1 MATHDYNIANATGA
15 DVRTDLNNVFAAILS
30 NNSSAS
36 EPTTTAAYML
46 WVDTT
51 NNVIKLR
58 NSANDGWVTL
68 PSSISADNTVDING
82 GTVNGITSLSFSSGS
97 TVTSILDEDT
107 LSSDSNS
114 ALATQQSIKAYV
126 DAQVTAQDLDFQA
139 DSGGALNIDLDSE
152 TLTFTGGTGIDTSG
166 SGNEVTFAID
176 STVATK
182 TYVQQQITAEDLDF
196 QADSGGVLNI
206 DLDSE
211 TFTLSGGT
219 GIDTTG
225 AENTVTFA
233 IDSTVATLSDTQ
245 TLTNKTIDADNNTVS
260 NLEVDNLKS
269 GVLDTDLSSVSG
281 SDDTLASAK
290 AIKTYVDTQIT
301 AEDLDVSDGSTN
313 IAIDLD
319 SEVLGILGGTGVTS
333 SASGN
338 NVTLAIGQS
347 VGTSDD
353 VTFNSVAAS
362 LTGNVTGTVSD
373 ISNHSTSD
381 LSEGTNLYYTTARFD
396 TRLATKDT
404 GDIAEG
410 SNLYFTNERVD
421 DRVNALLQAG
431 SNITLT
437 YDDAANT
444 LTIAGVEDNLS
455 NNDTDDLSEGSTNLY
470 FTNARARSAISVSG
484 DLAYNS
490 STGVVSFTE
499 RTDAEVRGLISVSG
513 DLAYNSSTGVVSFT
527 QRTDAQVRA
536 LVSASGDLSYDSST
550 GAFSFTERTDAEV
563 RGLVSASGDLSY
575 NSSTGVFSFTQRTD
589 AQVQAL
595 ITGGTGVTVSSGE
608 VAIGQAVATTSDVT
622 FNDVTVSGNLT
633 VSGTTTNV
641 NTETINLADNQIV
654 LNSNYTGS
662 SPTENGGIEIER
674 GTQTN
679 KTLIWNETDDKW
691 SVGSEAFVAG
701 SLDVGGGSTNGVV
714 IEQGAISIK
723 NGGTKSRV
731 DFYCESSNAHYTR
744 LEAAAHSSYSGN
756 PTVTLPTSTG
766 TLALTSDD
774 ITGNAATATALQ
786 NARTING
793 TSFDGTANISFDSDS
808 VSEGSSNLYH
818 TTERVQDVIG
828 AALVTNGSHTG
839 LSAAYDDAGD
849 GAIDLTIDSG
859 GVTNAMLANSSITVS
874 DGTNSTATALG
885 GTVTFSAGEGIDVT
899 ESSGTITIAAEDATS
914 SNKGIASFTSD
925 FSVSSGAVSLANSGV
940 SANSYGSAT
949 AIPVITV
956 DAKGRLTAV
965 STASIST
972 SFTISDGSNTQSIA
986 GGDTLTVSG
995 TSNEVDVAVSAT
1007 DTLTIGLP
1015 SDVTISNDLT
1025 VSGNLSVTGTT
1036 TQTGSVVTDNNFTG
1050 LTNANTGNSTD
1061 FGFYGKYVES
1071 STTKYAGIFYDASTD
1086 NTFRLFTDT
1095 QTVPSTTVNT
1105 SATGY
1110 TAADL
1115 VVGGITT
1122 SGLTIGS
1129 TAVTSTAAELN
1140 ILDGVTSTAA
1150 ELNLLDGSSANT
1162 VVNSKAVIYGSS
1174 GELAGTLS
1182 TAAQPNI
1189 TSVGTLSSATISGD
1203 LTVDT
1208 NTLKV
1213 DSSNNRVGILDAT
1226 PAVSLDIGSAT
1237 DAIHV
1242 PSGTTGERPTGANGM
1257 FRYNSTDNQF
1267 EGYADGAWGA
1277 IAGSG
1282 GGASAMET
1290 NNFTGNGSTTAFTLS
1305 SSVSDEDNL
1314 IVFIEGVYQNKG
1326 DYVASGTTITFDVA
1340 PVAGRKIVVHHV
1352 RAAISGSN
1360 CILNSFTGDGSDTTF
1375 TLTQNPASE
1384 NNTQIFLDG
1393 VYQRKDSYSVSG
1405 TTLTFD
1411 AAPANGTAIEVMMFT
1426 QTDINTLPASFVS
1439 GLTEVTAVG
1448 ADHMMI
1454 FDATDSAL
1462 KKALVS
1468 DVIEGTTGISSS
1480 ANATAITIDS
1490 SENVTFAQ
1498 KVGIGV
1504 TPTHNFNLSSAGAV
1518 EARFT
1523 STDNDCFLQIASDTD
1538 EGQDS
1543 VLQFLSGTSARGS
1556 ITYDHNTTAA
1566 SQNMIFKTGDNAV
1579 SAMTLTGDGKIIM
1592 NAPVPS
1598 IQLTDTDNNADAYIQ
1613 GTDGN
1618 LRFFADDS
1626 QEASSSMITF
1636 AVDGTQRMR
1645 MAADGQLGINQNSA
1659 ENHARLVVRPNVTS
1673 ETCFQFNTNADARR
1687 WFYIVDGYYGYQGA
1701 EQIYANG
1708 GINRYFTNA
1717 AATAVGSIVVNS
1729 GSTAFNTTSDYR
1741 LKDNPQ
1747 PLTGSGEFIDR
1758 LQPKTWTW
1766 NHGDGGTGVG
1776 FIAHEAADV
1785 GLGLCVTGEK
1795 DAVSVDK
1802 VLNEETGEYEEQTT
1816 PTYQQLDYSSGELI
1830 ANMVAE
1836 LQSLRA
1842 RIETLENA

>member
-1 MATHDYNIANATGA
+1 MATHDYNIANQTGA
-15 DVRTDLNNVFAAILS
+15 NFRTDLNNALSAILS

-46 WVDTT
+46 WVDTS
-51 NNVIKLR
+51 NSLLKLR
-58 NSANDGWVTL
+58 NSADDGWITL
-68 PSSISADNTVDING
+68 PLSISADNTVDING

-107 LSSDSNS
+107 LSSDSDS

-152 TLTFTGGTGIDTSG
+152 SLTFTGGTGIDTSG
-166 SGNEVTFAID
+166 SGNAVTFAID

-353 VTFNSVAAS
+353 VTFNSVSGS
-362 LTGNVTGTVSD
+362 LTGNVTGNLTGDVTGTVSD

-410 SNLYFTNERVD
+410 SNLYFTDERVD

-455 NNDTDDLSEGSTNLY
+455 NNDTDDLQEGSSNLY

-490 STGVVSFTE
+490 STGVLSFTE

-513 DLAYNSSTGVVSFT
+513 DLAYNSSTGVLSFT
-527 QRTDAQVRA
+527 QRTDAQVRG

-744 LEAAAHSSYSGN
+744 LEAAAHASYSGN

-793 TSFDGTANISFDSDS
+793 TSFDGTANISFDTDS

-828 AALVTNGSHTG
+828 GALVTNGSHTG

-849 GAIDLTIDSG
+849 GAIDLSIDSG
-859 GVTNAMLANSSITVS
+859 GVTNAMLANSTITVS

-899 ESSGTITIAAEDATS
+899 ESSGTITIAGEDATS

-1025 VSGNLSVTGTT
+1025 VSGNLTVSGTT

-1050 LTNANTGNSTD
+1050 LTNANTGNATD

-1105 SATGY
+1105 GATGY

-1115 VVGGITT
+1115 VVGDITT

-1150 ELNLLDGSSANT
+1150 ELNILDGVTSTATELNLLDGSTANT

-1208 NTLKV
+1208 DTLRV
-1213 DSSNNRVGILDAT
+1213 DSTNNRVGILVPSGSDIG
-1226 PAVSLDIGSAT
+1226 VSLDIGSAT
-1237 DAIHV
+1237 DAVHV
-1242 PSGTTGERPTGANGM
+1242 PSGTTAQRPTGANGM

-1282 GGASAMET
+1282 GGASALET
-1290 NNFTGNGSTTAFTLS
+1290 DNFTGDDATTAFTLS

-1326 DYVASGTTITFDVA
+1326 DYVASGNTITFDSA
-1340 PVAGRKIVVHHV
+1340 PLVGRKIVVYHV

-1384 NNTQIFLDG
+1384 NNTQIFIDG
-1393 VYQRKDSYSVSG
+1393 VYQRKDSYSVSS

-1411 AAPANGTAIEVMMFT
+1411 SAPANGTAIEVMMFT

-1439 GLTEVTAVG
+1439 GLTEVTATG
-1448 ADHMMI
+1448 SDHLMVY
-1454 FDATDSAL
+1454 DATDGAL
-1462 KKALVS
+1462 KKALAS
-1468 DVIEGTTGISSS
+1468 DLIETVGSTPTFTSATISGDLTVDTSTLKVDSTNNRVGVGLTSINYPLEIKCDSDHRGISLVEGGVGTENWQIGVDSTGDLGFFNSASTTQSVTFQDDGNVGINTESPTKQLEIRNNTATSGTGGAELRLTRGDSS
-1480 ANATAITIDS
+1480 GAEDDPIGTIDFYNTDADGAHVSSFIKGISREQYARKGALTFGVASSTSTDATEVMRLNELAHMELSKGVGLYATSLRSTNTTVGTSFTTVLDFVNLNTNPCKGFYLVTVVREAASVGTHGIYLVGLSTYLAVYLYHTIDASSGFSAQTSGGTFQVKQSSGSSVVHATAIPIGITGLDS
-1490 SENVTFAQ
+1490 
-1498 KVGIGV
+1498 
-1504 TPTHNFNLSSAGAV
+1504 
-1518 EARFT
+1518 
-1523 STDNDCFLQIASDTD
+1523 
-1538 EGQDS
+1538 
-1543 VLQFLSGTSARGS
+1543 
-1556 ITYDHNTTAA
+1556 
-1566 SQNMIFKTGDNAV
+1566 
-1579 SAMTLTGDGKIIM
+1579 
-1592 NAPVPS
+1592 
-1598 IQLTDTDNNADAYIQ
+1598 
-1613 GTDGN
+1613 
-1618 LRFFADDS
+1618 
-1626 QEASSSMITF
+1626 
-1636 AVDGTQRMR
+1636 
-1645 MAADGQLGINQNSA
+1645 
-1659 ENHARLVVRPNVTS
+1659 
-1673 ETCFQFNTNADARR
+1673 
-1687 WFYIVDGYYGYQGA
+1687 
-1701 EQIYANG
+1701 
-1708 GINRYFTNA
+1708 
-1717 AATAVGSIVVNS
+1717 
-1729 GSTAFNTTSDYR
+1729 
-1741 LKDNPQ
+1741 
-1747 PLTGSGEFIDR
+1747 
-1758 LQPKTWTW
+1758 
-1766 NHGDGGTGVG
+1766 
-1776 FIAHEAADV
+1776 
-1785 GLGLCVTGEK
+1785 
-1795 DAVSVDK
+1795 
-1802 VLNEETGEYEEQTT
+1802 
-1816 PTYQQLDYSSGELI
+1816 
-1830 ANMVAE
+1830 
-1836 LQSLRA
+1836 
-1842 RIETLENA
+1842 

>member
-1 MATHDYNIANATGA
+1 MATHDYNIANQTGA
-15 DVRTDLNNVFAAILS
+15 NFRSDLNNALSAILS

-46 WVDTT
+46 WVDTS
-51 NNVIKLR
+51 NSLLKLR
-58 NSANDGWVTL
+58 NSADDGWITL
-68 PSSISADNTVDING
+68 PLSISADNTVDING
-82 GTVNGITSLSFSSGS
+82 GTVNGITSLSFSLGS
-97 TVTSILDEDT
+97 TVTSILDEDG
-107 LSSDSNS
+107 LSSDSDS

-166 SGNEVTFAID
+166 SGNAVTFAID

-373 ISNHSTSD
+373 ISNHSTSS

-404 GDIAEG
+404 DDLTEG
-410 SNLYFTNERVD
+410 SSSLYFTNERVD
-421 DRVNALLQAG
+421 DRVNSLLQAG

-437 YDDAANT
+437 YDDVANT

-455 NNDTDDLSEGSTNLY
+455 NNDTDDLQEGSSNLY
-470 FTNARARSAISVSG
+470 FSNSRSRSAISVSG

-490 STGVVSFTE
+490 STGVLSFTE

-513 DLAYNSSTGVVSFT
+513 DLAYNSSTGVLSFT
-527 QRTDAQVRA
+527 QRTDAQVRG

-674 GTQTN
+674 GTQAN
-679 KTLIWNETDDKW
+679 KTLVWNETDDKW

-744 LEAAAHSSYSGN
+744 LEAAAHASYSGN

-793 TSFDGTANISFDSDS
+793 TSFDGTANISFDTDS

-828 AALVTNGSHTG
+828 GALVTNGSHTG

-849 GAIDLTIDSG
+849 GAIDLSIDSG

-899 ESSGTITIAAEDATS
+899 ESSGTITIAGEDATS

-1025 VSGNLSVTGTT
+1025 VSGNLSVSGTT

-1105 SATGY
+1105 GATGY

-1162 VVNSKAVIYGSS
+1162 VVNSKAVIYGSG

-1208 NTLKV
+1208 NTLVV

-1242 PSGTTGERPTGANGM
+1242 PSGTTAQRPTGANGM

-1282 GGASAMET
+1282 SSGASAMET
-1290 NNFTGNGSTTAFTLS
+1290 DNFTGDDSTTAFTLS

-1326 DYVASGTTITFDVA
+1326 DYVASGNTITFDSA
-1340 PVAGRKIVVHHV
+1340 PLVGRKIVIHHV

-1360 CILNSFTGDGSDTTF
+1360 CILNSFTGNGSTTAF

-1384 NNTQIFLDG
+1384 NNTQIFIDG
-1393 VYQRKDSYSVSG
+1393 VYQRKDSYSVSS

-1411 AAPANGTAIEVMMFT
+1411 SAPANGTAIEVMMFT

-1439 GLTEVTAVG
+1439 GLTEVTATG
-1448 ADHMMI
+1448 SDHLMVY
-1454 FDATDSAL
+1454 DATDGAL
-1462 KKALVS
+1462 KKALASDLIETVGSTPSFTSATISGDLTVDTSTLKVDSTNNRVGIQTLTPDTPLDVEGSGGIRVNEDGSGTKVINIRSDFAGVDPAINVS
-1468 DVIEGTTGISSS
+1468 TNHALLLQTNNTERMRIT
-1480 ANATAITIDS
+1480 NAGL
-1490 SENVTFAQ
+1490 
-1498 KVGIGV
+1498 VGIGTTSPSSKLHV
-1504 TPTHNFNLSSAGAV
+1504 SVAGDPEVRLTNTSASQTLRLDHNSIRTMQSSAISIMTNDNSSQQFRISAAGRMSLGANTGTAYSSQERV
-1518 EARFT
+1518 GIRDGSGQTFGLGIQMGGTPLGLWHT
-1523 STDNDCFLQIASDTD
+1523 SN
-1538 EGQDS
+1538 
-1543 VLQFLSGTSARGS
+1543 SGTFVAFAYGGSGSASGS
-1556 ITYDHNTTAA
+1556 ITFSSGTTTYG
-1566 SQNMIFKTGDNAV
+1566 TG
-1579 SAMTLTGDGKIIM
+1579 
-1592 NAPVPS
+1592 
-1598 IQLTDTDNNADAYIQ
+1598 
-1613 GTDGN
+1613 
-1618 LRFFADDS
+1618 
-1626 QEASSSMITF
+1626 
-1636 AVDGTQRMR
+1636 
-1645 MAADGQLGINQNSA
+1645 
-1659 ENHARLVVRPNVTS
+1659 
-1673 ETCFQFNTNADARR
+1673 
-1687 WFYIVDGYYGYQGA
+1687 
-1701 EQIYANG
+1701 
-1708 GINRYFTNA
+1708 
-1717 AATAVGSIVVNS
+1717 
-1729 GSTAFNTTSDYR
+1729 SDYR
-1741 LKDNPQ
+1741 LKENVDY
-1747 PLTGSGEFIDR
+1747 TWDATTR
-1758 LQPKTWTW
+1758 LKQLKPCRFNWIEDDTDTLV
-1766 NHGDGGTGVG
+1766 DG
-1776 FIAHEAADV
+1776 FLAHEVANVVPEAV
-1785 GLGLCVTGEK
+1785 VGEK
-1795 DAVSVDK
+1795 DA
-1802 VLNEETGEYEEQTT
+1802 
-1816 PTYQQLDYSSGELI
+1816 TYTAAEALENPNTQEGDAKIQMMDNSKLVPLLVKTIQEL
-1830 ANMVAE
+1830 E
-1836 LQSLRA
+1836 A